1 MQGTTSSNNGGNA
14 STEMRDTAAQAG
26 DKAHA
31 GLGRL
36 SQSVHST
43 IDRVT
48 AAATSAADRLADG
61 HLAHSAQEW
70 RDTTTS
76 YVRNHPMT
84 AIGVALAAGYLLSRI
99 ISSR

>member
-1 MQGTTSSNNGGNA
+1 
-14 STEMRDTAAQAG
+14 
-26 DKAHA
+26 
-31 GLGRL
+31 LGRL

-48 AAATSAADRLADG
+48 AAATSAADRLTDG

-84 AIGVALAAGYLLSRI
+84 AIGVAVAAGYLLSRI